1 MKFLVS
7 AVVTGILCTATCF
20 AADWPQFLGPSRNG
34 VSAETGLI
42 DSFDASGP
50 RIVWRAPLGTGMS
63 NVSVAGGAVFTM
75 YQDSQK
81 QYLVALDEKTGNRK
95 WQVAVNNAYRNSMG
109 DGPRATPA
117 VHDNRV
123 YCFSGEGVLSAHEAK
138 SGEIIWTRN
147 AVRDAGAKPSEY
159 GMASSPLIVGE
170 NVIVQVGGNNG
181 AVAAYNIGSGELAWT
196 AGHGT
201 AGYSSPVLMKLSGQE
216 QVVAFVGAAA
226 MGIRPADGSVIWTYD
241 YPTDYDCNTASPVQL
256 DDDSILISSGENHG
270 STVLNISAD
279 GGVKEEWASTGPRSV
294 LRAEWQT
301 AILRDGRLYGF
312 DNVGSAGP
320 VTNMVCIDVSDGTQS
335 WIQRRFGKANLTFAD
350 GRLYVSTMKGE
361 LVIVRAAPDRFEE
374 TARATILKSQTRQA
388 PVIANGRLYLRDDN
402 EVVCVNVK
410 K

>member
-1 MKFLVS
+1 MKFLVP
-7 AVVTGILCTATCF
+7 AVAAGIFCTATSF

-42 DSFDASGP
+42 DSFDSSGP
-50 RIVWRAPLGTGMS
+50 RIVWRTLVGTGMS
-63 NVSVAGGAVFTM
+63 NVSVAGGTVFTM

-81 QYLVALDEKTGNRK
+81 QYLVALDEKTGNQK
-95 WQVAVNNAYRNSMG
+95 WQVAVNDAYRNSMG

-117 VHDNRV
+117 VHEDRV
-123 YCFSGEGVLSAHEAK
+123 YSFSGEGLLSAHDAE
-138 SGEIIWTRN
+138 SGRILWTRN
-147 AVRDAGAKPSEY
+147 AVLDAGGKPSEY
-159 GMASSPLIVGE
+159 GMASSPLIVGKH
-170 NVIVQVGGNNG
+170 VIVQVGGSAG
-181 AVAAYNIGSGELAWT
+181 AVAAYNIGSGQLAWA
-196 AGHGT
+196 AGRGT

-226 MGIRPADGSVIWTYD
+226 MGIRPADGTVIWTYD

-256 DDDSILISSGENHG
+256 DDDSVLISSGENHG
-270 STVLNISAD
+270 STILNINAD
-279 GGVKEEWASTGPRSV
+279 GDVKVEWASTGPRSV

-301 AILRDGRLYGF
+301 AVLHDGKLYGF

-320 VTNMVCIDVSDGTQS
+320 VTNMVCVNVSDGTQS

-350 GRLYVSTMKGE
+350 GRLYISTMKGE
-361 LVIVRAAPDRFEE
+361 LVIVSAAPDGFEE
-374 TARATILKSQTRQA
+374 TARATILESQTRQA